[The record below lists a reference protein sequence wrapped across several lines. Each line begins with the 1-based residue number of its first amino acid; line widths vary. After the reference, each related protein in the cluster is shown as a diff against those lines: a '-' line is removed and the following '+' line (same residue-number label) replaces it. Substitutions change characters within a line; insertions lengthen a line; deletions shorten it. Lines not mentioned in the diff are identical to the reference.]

1 MRLLRSSLLALALA
15 VVPAVVTTSDAQASV
30 MIAVPFESLVQDAD
44 AVAVATPQ
52 DARSVWEDGRIY
64 TYTRMKIDQGVA
76 GDTGNGETWV
86 RTMGGVVGK
95 IGQLVDGEPVF
106 TMGKQNMLFLRRFKA
121 GGTWE
126 ISARAQG
133 QFPVVLDDVS
143 KTRKVIRSSSLG
155 VLLPPKKA
163 PTAADGTAI
172 TPQALNADGTV
183 DLSKIRFA
191 KDVLHDRTLDDATKE
206 VASTWKK
213 LHPATVAK

>member
-1 MRLLRSSLLALALA
+1 MALA

-44 AVAVATPQ
+44 AVAVATPEGTK
-52 DARSVWEDGRIY
+52 SVWEDGRIY
-64 TYTRMKIDQGVA
+64 TYTKMKIDQGVA

-106 TMGKQNMLFLRRFKA
+106 TMGKPNMLFLRRFKA

-126 ISARAQG
+126 VSARAQG
-133 QFPVVLDDVS
+133 QFPVVQDDVS
-143 KTRKVIRSSSLG
+143 KARKVMRSSSLG
-155 VLLPPKKA
+155 VLLPPKKLPA
-163 PTAADGTAI
+163 TYAAADGTVA
-172 TPQALNADGTV
+172 TQALNADGTV
-183 DLSKIRFA
+183 DVTKIRFA
-191 KDVLHDRTLDDATKE
+191 KDVLHDRALDDATKE
-206 VASTWKK
+206 VAATWKK